1 MVDGRE
7 RGVEVVRQGGID
19 LLALYL
25 GTRQVLSA
33 HPPLKSVF
41 SLISLMWKK
50 QPDILP
56 QSPGWAC
63 LLPQVPRSV
72 FSLTFDFRTTKFIAF
87 LAPVPSKIAVGRG
100 RVGGLWCCIG
110 GSRVK

>member
-19 LLALYL
+19 LLALYK
-25 GTRQVLSA
+25 GPRQVLFA
-33 HPPLKSVF
+33 HTPLKSVF

-63 LLPQVPRSV
+63 LLPQVPGSV
-72 FSLTFDFRTTKFIAF
+72 FSLTFDFRPSKFIAF
-87 LAPVPSKIAVGRG
+87 LAPAHQCLAR
-100 RVGGLWCCIG
+100 
-110 GSRVK
+110 